1 MRSSTRPTRASASAN
16 SSENTLESA
25 WLAALLYSRSS
36 ALITSAERCR
46 NSMFVELNISTK
58 GRARGSASS
67 LSTSLSS
74 SSLTATMRRRGCDD
88 DAAAS
93 GSGATSPATSVVP
106 SGRCRSASCSASS
119 CGVPSLCCRAA
130 RAPPSFTGHCFSYSA
145 SAAVP
150 TRLRRGSVVVSPARQ
165 STLYWRLVPSPLCER
180 IRSAK
185 WLCPLTSHVG
195 QNHSCSGTASSAGLR
210 QRRW

>member
-25 WLAALLYSRSS
+25 WLASLLYSRSS

-67 LSTSLSS
+67 LSPSLSS
-74 SSLTATMRRRGCDD
+74 SSLIATTRRRGCDD
-88 DAAAS
+88 DAAAF
-93 GSGATSPATSVVP
+93 GRAATSPATSVVP
-106 SGRCRSASCSASS
+106 SGRCRSPSCSASG
-119 CGVPSLCCRAA
+119 CGVPSLCCRA
-130 RAPPSFTGHCFSYSA
+130 PPSFAGHCFSYSA

-150 TRLRRGSVVVSPARQ
+150 TRWRRGSVVVSPARQ

-185 WLCPLTSHVG
+185 WLCPLTAHVG
-195 QNHSCSGTASSAGLR
+195 QNHSCSGTASSAGSR